1 MPGVDF
7 DDYVDDYRDIIN
19 RVSSISGEQFEFFI
33 QLRLGLM
40 KSRLGEPAADA
51 AAVRILDF
59 GCGTGS
65 TETYLKEFFPN
76 AVIFGVDA
84 SAESIRAAQ
93 GIKLDG
99 VAFVH
104 SDALELPFPD
114 DSFDLIYSNGTY
126 HHIEPND
133 HERILFEMSRV
144 CRPGGSLFIF
154 ENNPKNP
161 LMMRAM
167 QNNPFDK
174 DATVV
179 PPARLRKQTQTA
191 GFLNREICYY
201 FFFPKFLRRLRPLEK
216 WLGWLPFGA
225 QYFLWA
231 RKPERP
237 TKPVG

>member
-1 MPGVDF
+1 MAGVDF

-40 KSRLGEPAADA
+40 KSRLGEQAADA
-51 AAVRILDF
+51 AAARILEF

-65 TETYLKEFFPN
+65 TETYLKEIFPK
-76 AVIFGVDA
+76 AVICGVDA
-84 SAESIRAAQ
+84 SVESIRAAQ
-93 GIKLDG
+93 KKSLDG

-104 SDALELPFPD
+104 SDALKLPFPD

-126 HHIEPND
+126 HHIDPAH
-133 HERILFEMSRV
+133 HERVLFEMLRV

-154 ENNPKNP
+154 ENNPNNP

-167 QNNPFDK
+167 RNNPFDK

-179 PPARLRKQTQTA
+179 PPARLRERAEAA
-191 GFLNREICYY
+191 GFLSRELCYY
-201 FFFPKFLRRLRPLEK
+201 FFFPKRLRRLRPLEK
-216 WLGWLPFGA
+216 WLGRFPFGA
-225 QYFLWA
+225 QYFLWS
-231 RKPERP
+231 RKPERL
-237 TKPVG
+237 TK